1 MKACSF
7 YSTHWVAKV
16 TCLLVCNGKPLLI
29 KENNQRAYSYLELR
43 CRKPSERTGNIPDPY
58 FMTPN
63 SMSPELQPSGKC
75 PKKPLPHIL
84 VWPGSTSSPLTDFLF
99 LHAILFRTPLEYHIK
114 MESQVF
120 ILVMEQMGHPCP
132 EGPSRV
138 QSKAGSS
145 RDKYRGHPSW
155 GALPTYR

>member
-43 CRKPSERTGNIPDPY
+43 SRKPSERTGKIPDPY

-63 SMSPELQPSGKC
+63 PMSLLS
-75 PKKPLPHIL
+75 
-84 VWPGSTSSPLTDFLF
+84 STPAASSPLGSVPRSLC
-99 LHAILFRTPLEYHIK
+99 HI
-114 MESQVF
+114 S
-120 ILVMEQMGHPCP
+120 
-132 EGPSRV
+132 
-138 QSKAGSS
+138 
-145 RDKYRGHPSW
+145 
-155 GALPTYR
+155 